1 MFFLP
6 ESFGYKHRGIQITN
20 EDIAKVL
27 EKDNCLLRA
36 EEVIKAS
43 DEELWNYFR
52 FIISIEGLNHPPR
65 DWEGEENFTKHL

>member
-27 EKDNCLLRA
+27 EKDNCLLLA

-43 DEELWNYFR
+43 DEELCNYFR